1 MTRPCEL
8 SAWKA
13 RKLIASKALSP
24 VELVDDCIS
33 RIEAV
38 NPAVNAVV
46 ASCYERARGEA
57 RAAEAAAVK
66 GGELGPLHGLPLGI
80 KDLNVTEGIRTTFG
94 SLIYKDHVPDKDERI
109 ISALRRAGAIALC
122 KTNTPEFGAGAN
134 TVNKVYGPTRNPFDT
149 ARTCG
154 GSSGGSAVALACDMM
169 PICTGSDTGGSLRIP
184 AAFCGVV
191 AIRGTP
197 GLVPSDRRVIGL
209 TTYNVQGPMARSVAD
224 AALML
229 SAMAGSDA
237 CDPLARPL
245 EPSSYSRIEE
255 TDLST
260 LRVAYSEDL
269 GFAHVDN
276 GIRGTFKKCIA
287 RIAPLFGRCEP
298 RDPEMK
304 GSTRIFWLIR
314 GLHFL
319 AGQLDNYRK
328 HRDLLGP
335 NVVGNVEA
343 GLAMKPE
350 DIGWAYAECTRMYRK
365 LQQFFENFD
374 LLICPT
380 VAVPPFPVER
390 LFCTHI
396 NGIELENYIQWA
408 DLTAGLTLTGHPIV
422 SIPCGLDPT
431 GTPFGLQL
439 VGPRWHSDRFVIGA
453 AAAIERALAGDSE
466 FSRPNPDIETLSQA
480 QSATR

>member
-1 MTRPCEL
+1 MSRPCEL
-8 SAWKA
+8 GALEA
-13 RKLIASKALSP
+13 RNLIGKKALSP
-24 VELVDDCIS
+24 VELVDDCIA
-33 RIEAV
+33 RIEAA

-46 ASCYERARGEA
+46 AACFERAREEA
-57 RAAEAAAVK
+57 RTAEAAATK
-66 GGELGPLHGLPLGI
+66 GGDLGPLHGLPLGI

-94 SLIYKDHVPDKDERI
+94 SLIYKDHVPHRDERI
-109 ISALRRAGAIALC
+109 IAALRHAGAIVLG

-209 TTYNVQGPMARSVAD
+209 TTFNVQGPMARNVPD
-224 AALML
+224 ATLML

-245 EPSSYSRIEE
+245 EPSSFRKIEE
-255 TDLST
+255 IDLST
-260 LRVAYSEDL
+260 LRVAISEDL
-269 GFAHVDN
+269 GFAQVDN
-276 GIRGTFKKCIA
+276 GIRETFQKCAA
-287 RIAPLFGRCEP
+287 RMAPLFERWES
-298 RDPEMK
+298 RNPEMK
-304 GSTRIFWLIR
+304 GSTKVFWLIR

-319 AGQLDNYRK
+319 AGQLDNYRM

-335 NVVGNVEA
+335 NVSNNVEA

-365 LQQFFENFD
+365 LQAFFEDFD
-374 LLICPT
+374 VLICPT
-380 VAVPPFPVER
+380 VAVPPFPVEQ

-396 NGIELENYIQWA
+396 NGVELQNYIQWA
-408 DLTAGLTLTGHPIV
+408 DLTAGLTLSGHPVV
-422 SIPCGLDPT
+422 SIPCGYDPT
-431 GTPFGLQL
+431 GTPFGIQV
-439 VGPRWHSDRFVIGA
+439 VGPRWHSDRFVIGV
-453 AAAIERALAGDSE
+453 AAAIERSLDGDPE
-466 FSRPNPDIETLSQA
+466 FSRPVPNIGAL
-480 QSATR
+480 SATG

>member
-1 MTRPCEL
+1 MSRPCEFG
-8 SAWKA
+8 AIEA
-13 RKLIASKALSP
+13 RNLIGAKALSP
-24 VELVDDCIS
+24 LELVNDCID
-33 RIEAV
+33 RLEEV

-46 ASCYERARGEA
+46 ADCFDRARKEA
-57 RAAEAAAVK
+57 KISEAAVVQ
-66 GGELGPLHGLPLGI
+66 GSDLGPLHGLPLGI

-94 SLIYKDHVPDKDERI
+94 SLIYKDHVPDSDERI
-109 ISALRRAGAIALC
+109 IAALRRAGAIALG

-134 TVNKVYGPTRNPFDT
+134 TVNKVYGPSRNPFDT

-197 GLVPSDRRVIGL
+197 GLVPSDRRTMGL
-209 TTYNVQGPMARSVAD
+209 TTYSVQGPMARSVAD

-229 SAMAGSDA
+229 SAMAGSDV
-237 CDPLARPL
+237 CDPMARPL
-245 EPSSYSRIEE
+245 DPSSYRKVEAI
-255 TDLST
+255 DLST
-260 LRVAYSEDL
+260 LRVAFSEDL
-269 GFAHVDN
+269 GFAHVDK
-276 GIRGTFKKCIA
+276 GIGETFQRCAA
-287 RIAPLFGRCEP
+287 RLAPLFASSEQ
-298 RDPEMK
+298 RDPEMT
-304 GSTRIFWLIR
+304 GSTRVFWLIR

-319 AGQLDNYRK
+319 AKDLDHYK
-328 HRDLLGP
+328 QHKDLLGP
-335 NVVGNVEA
+335 NVINNVEA

-350 DIGWAYAECTRMYRK
+350 DIGWAYAESTRMYRK
-365 LQQFFENFD
+365 LQKFFEDFD

-380 VAVPPFPVER
+380 VAVPPFPVEQ

-396 NGIELENYIQWA
+396 NGVELENYIQWA

-422 SIPCGLDPT
+422 SIPCGYDPT
-431 GTPFGLQL
+431 GTPFGIQL

-453 AAAIERALAGDSE
+453 AAAIEQALAGDAD
-466 FSRPNPDIETLSQA
+466 FSRPTPDIEALA
-480 QSATR
+480 RVPLETR